1 MGPDACYRGH
11 VATQHER
18 FALREVTF
26 EGLAMPGATIDRWRD
41 DGGHAQWSAR
51 LVTRAGPL
59 VDEGELAG
67 RTIDG
72 RLVSGH
78 ALVADREVGASGRRE
93 VLVVFHGSG
102 DLHGLGDL
110 PD

>member
-1 MGPDACYRGH
+1 VTTR
-11 VATQHER
+11 HER
-18 FALREVTF
+18 IALREVTF
-26 EGLAMPGATIDRWRD
+26 GGLALPGATIDRWQD
-41 DGGHAQWSAR
+41 DRGHARWSAR
-51 LVTRAGPL
+51 LVTRPGPM

-78 ALVADREVGASGRRE
+78 ALVADRQVGPGGRRE
-93 VLVVFHGSG
+93 ILVVFHGSG

-110 PD
+110 PG